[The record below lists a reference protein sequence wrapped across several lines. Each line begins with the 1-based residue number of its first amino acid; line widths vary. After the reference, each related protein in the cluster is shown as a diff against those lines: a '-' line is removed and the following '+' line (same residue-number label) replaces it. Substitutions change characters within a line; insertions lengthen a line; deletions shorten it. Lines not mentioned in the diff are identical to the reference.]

1 MVTYFIDY
9 IPKTVKAQ
17 LSPYL
22 PFKEGLEE
30 LEVGEGGLNDW
41 GEGAKKGYFFMSII
55 RGNKGKGG
63 HFDG

>member
-17 LSPYL
+17 LSPCL

-30 LEVGEGGLNDW
+30 LEVGEGGQRL
-41 GEGAKKGYFFMSII
+41 GGGAKKGYFLSQ
-55 RGNKGKGG
+55 
-63 HFDG
+63 